1 MSDMTKIKELLS
13 DLKKINE
20 ELRHNK
26 NYSINDI
33 IENGNQLI
41 HSSGYEI
48 EETDDKENSRLK
60 KVAKHACSIG

>member
-1 MSDMTKIKELLS
+1 MTKIKELLS